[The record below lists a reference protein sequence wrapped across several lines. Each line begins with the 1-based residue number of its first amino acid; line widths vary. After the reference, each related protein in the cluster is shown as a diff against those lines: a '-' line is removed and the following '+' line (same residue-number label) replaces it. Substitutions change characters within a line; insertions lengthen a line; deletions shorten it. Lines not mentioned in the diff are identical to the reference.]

1 MLEKL
6 IELKKSNAIFI
17 DIPIRNIRRIKN
29 FKLADCNC
37 DCRTACDCSD
47 CNDCNCDC
55 DCNCNCDCDCSVDCN
70 CDDDTSW

>member
-37 DCRTACDCSD
+37 D
-47 CNDCNCDC
+47 
-55 DCNCNCDCDCSVDCN
+55 
-70 CDDDTSW
+70 